1 MKINIICKLVNKPVS
16 ADIVASALKNSGYG
30 HWKGQQNLN

>member
-1 MKINIICKLVNKPVS
+1 MKVNIICKLVNKPVS
-16 ADIVASALKNSGYG
+16 ADSARALKNSGYG